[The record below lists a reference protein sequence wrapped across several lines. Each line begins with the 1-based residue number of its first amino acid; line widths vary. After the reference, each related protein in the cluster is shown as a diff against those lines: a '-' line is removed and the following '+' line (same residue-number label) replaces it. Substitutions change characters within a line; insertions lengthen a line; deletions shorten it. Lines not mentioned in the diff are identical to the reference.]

1 MKRLIAILTSVAALL
16 LLAGCG
22 GKKEPGAPAETV
34 RGVPV
39 VAVRRAPIPDVVEAV
54 GSVRA
59 HQTAQ
64 LSAEIVA
71 TVRAVPVAEGKRV
84 RRGEVLMVLDDAQQR
99 AGALQASAGV
109 TAAQQQAAAADAG
122 YGLAQATLGRY
133 QAMYEKKSVSPHE
146 MDEVQA
152 RYKAA
157 AAQRDA
163 ARAGQAQAVAG
174 QAQAWALLSYTRIR
188 APFDGVVTAKSA
200 DPGALAAPGV
210 PLLTVEDTSRF
221 RLEAPVDE
229 SDLRFVQLGGKV
241 PVTMDALGEELPG
254 TVQQI
259 VPAADP
265 ASRSFTVKVE
275 LPRDPRLHSGLFGRA
290 RFPRGRR
297 DAVVVPRAAVLD
309 RGQLQG
315 VYVVGA
321 EGRIGLRFV
330 TLGQPLGDQVEV
342 LSGLSGGERVVAA
355 HGGRELAGRKLAE

>member
-1 MKRLIAILTSVAALL
+1 MLILASLAPLL

-22 GKKEPGAPAETV
+22 GKKELGKPAETV
-34 RGVPV
+34 RGLPV
-39 VAVRRAPIPDVVEAV
+39 MQVERAPIPDVVEAV

-71 TVRAVPVAEGKRV
+71 TVRSVPATEGKRV
-84 RRGEVLMVLDDAQQR
+84 RRGEVLIVLDDAQQR

-109 TAAQQQAAAADAG
+109 VAAGQQAAAAEAN
-122 YGLAQATLGRY
+122 YGLAQATFNRY

-163 ARAGQAQAVAG
+163 AQAGHAQAAAVH
-174 QAQAWALLSYTRIR
+174 AQARALLSYTRIR
-188 APFDGVVTAKSA
+188 APFDGVVTAKHV

-241 PVTMDALGEELPG
+241 EVAIDALGSVLPG

-290 RFPRGRR
+290 RFPRGQR

-321 EGRIGLRFV
+321 DGRIALRFI

-355 HGGRELAGRKLAE
+355 HGGRDLAGKKLVE

>member
-1 MKRLIAILTSVAALL
+1 MRRRILVLASVATLL

-22 GKKEPGAPAETV
+22 GKKESGAPMETV
-34 RGVPV
+34 RGLPV
-39 VAVRRAPIPDVVEAV
+39 VQVRRAPIPDAVEAV

-59 HQTAQ
+59 NQTAQ

-71 TVRAVPVAEGKRV
+71 TVRSVQTAEGKRV

-99 AGALQASAGV
+99 AGAAQASAGAV
-109 TAAQQQAAAADAG
+109 AAQQQTAAAEAN
-122 YGLAQATLGRY
+122 YGLAQATLNRY

-152 RYKAA
+152 RSKAA

-163 ARAGQAQAVAG
+163 ALAGHAQAVAG
-174 QAQAWALLSYTRIR
+174 QAQARALLSYTRIR
-188 APFDGVVTAKSA
+188 APFDGVVTAKNV

-241 PVTMDALGEELPG
+241 PVVIDALGEELPG
-254 TVQQI
+254 TVLQI

-290 RFPRGRR
+290 RFPRGQR

-315 VYVVGA
+315 VYMVGA
-321 EGRIGLRFV
+321 DGRISLRFI
-330 TLGQPLGDQVEV
+330 TLGQALGDQVEV
-342 LSGLSGGERVVAA
+342 LSGLSGGERVIAA
-355 HGGRELAGRKLAE
+355 PGGRDLAGKKLGE